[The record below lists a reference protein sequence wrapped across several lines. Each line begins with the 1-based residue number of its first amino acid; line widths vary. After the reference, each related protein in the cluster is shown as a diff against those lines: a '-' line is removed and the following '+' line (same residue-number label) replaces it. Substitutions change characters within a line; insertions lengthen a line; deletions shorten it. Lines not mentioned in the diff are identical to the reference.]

1 MIKHLM
7 KRPRLTLFIYISDS
21 YKIGQQTSV
30 EIIVVRKSVCRVPF
44 VFSFVVVV
52 AVKVFVFFSYSRSV
66 ASLLSEQW

>member
-44 VFSFVVVV
+44 VCSFVVVV
-52 AVKVFVFFSYSRSV
+52 AVKVFVFFSYSRSF